1 MTSPAFDP
9 NAHKEALHQG
19 LAANSLAIVESYVDK
34 VLASDDPE
42 VQRKAIDLIAR
53 VTGAEAVK
61 KADPLAGLPMVN
73 ITFVNGGIQVSA
85 QAPQA
90 LESVEEVLPEPE
102 LLENAPEPRLEPT
115 AAMQAAISIN
125 ADLAEPEPTE
135 TTLDDL
141 LDMLP

>member
-1 MTSPAFDP
+1 VTSPAFDP

-34 VLASDDPE
+34 VLASADPE

-61 KADPLAGLPMVN
+61 KSDPLAGLPMVN

>member
-34 VLASDDPE
+34 VLASADPE

-61 KADPLAGLPMVN
+61 KSDPLAGLPMVN